1 MNAIAELPSRLEAI
15 LQGIAPGGRE
25 APDMRA
31 LERAVESVRQ
41 RVGERSG
48 ALATSDRVERAAA
61 QLLRSREAPS
71 RGQAFLLAH
80 AFSLKLKSLGG
91 RSALEHEEVG
101 GRLLDHWR
109 AQARNGQ
116 MRPSHWRG
124 LFFSYLQAEA
134 GEIDQLRVLLKFAL
148 TQVER
153 HATNRPD
160 WLDGVLRHQRLLG
173 RSPTLGYAE
182 EFIAGKLDELRDL
195 QGTVEIPPASWFWAD
210 LIRSVGTCIH
220 GMDMETLQRRLP
232 DLLQF
237 AERTPGAI
245 NPLLAAC
252 LQRLAQL
259 DSSRRSEALLQMSL
273 RHWGSPQL
281 QRNQLWTQVSTAAK
295 QMVCGWLA
303 QEDLEDFYKLCK
315 DEKEVDDR
323 RLKFWLRFKQQM
335 TYTMILLGPDLRS
348 SRARD
353 VHDFIRR
360 KGDRLGDLTKTS
372 GRNNAILMCIGGWL
386 FVEFSQTGNAC
397 YAFKLDKHKVELG
410 RRVYQHADL
419 RRDDHDLRLLH
430 ADRRGGWEEM
440 FLDRLEEV
448 GVKTDEPRIRQRASA
463 EASTTGS
470 STSAAAS
477 RSRPARSEQEEPFR
491 AGWAVSPDKIV
502 AQLKN
507 MGFKVSDRR
516 PQGGTVWVTKDAV
529 GNGAEKLRRL
539 GMRYKEGKGYYL

>member
-1 MNAIAELPSRLEAI
+1 MNAIQQLQTRLNAI
-15 LQGIAPGGRE
+15 LLGIAPGGRD

-31 LERAVESVRQ
+31 LQRAVEEVRK
-41 RVGERSG
+41 RVGERTG
-48 ALATSDRVERAAA
+48 GLASTDRVERAAS
-61 QLLRSREAPS
+61 QLLGSRESPT

-80 AFSLKLKSLGG
+80 AFSIKLKSLGG

-109 AQARNGQ
+109 AEARNGQ

-148 TQVER
+148 SQVER
-153 HATNRPD
+153 HASNRPE
-160 WLDGVLRHQRLLG
+160 WLEGVLRHQRLLG

-182 EFIAGKLDELRDL
+182 EFIAGKLNELRDL

-210 LIRSVGTCIH
+210 LIRSVGTCIQ
-220 GMDMETLQRRLP
+220 GMDIETLQRRMP

-273 RHWGSPQL
+273 REWGSPQL
-281 QRNQLWTQVSTAAK
+281 QRNQLWTQVSISTK

-303 QEDLEDFYKLCK
+303 QEDLDDFYRLCK

-323 RLKFWLRFKQQM
+323 RLRFWLRFKRQM
-335 TYTMILLGPDLRS
+335 SYTMILLGPALRS

-353 VHDFIRR
+353 VHDFIKR
-360 KGDRLGDLTKTS
+360 KGDRLGDLVNS
-372 GRNNAILMCIGGWL
+372 NAASNNALMMCVGDWL
-386 FVEFSQTGNAC
+386 FVEFSQKNNAC
-397 YAFKLDKHKVELG
+397 FAFKLEKRAVELG
-410 RRVYQHADL
+410 KRRYQLDDL
-419 RRDDHDLRLLH
+419 KRNEDRWMSHRD
-430 ADRRGGWEEM
+430 GKVMWEER
-440 FLDRLEEV
+440 FLDELEQI
-448 GVKTDEPRIRQRASA
+448 GLRTDEPRVRSQRPETATPKNAATKTLGTREVAS
-463 EASTTGS
+463 S
-470 STSAAAS
+470 SKDSDPY
-477 RSRPARSEQEEPFR
+477 RS
-491 AGWAVSPDKIV
+491 GWAVSPDKIV

-529 GNGAEKLRRL
+529 GDGAEKLRRL

>member
-1 MNAIAELPSRLEAI
+1 MNAIQQLQTRLNAI
-15 LQGIAPGGRE
+15 LLGIAPGGRD
-25 APDMRA
+25 APDMHA
-31 LERAVESVRQ
+31 LQRAVEEVRK
-41 RVGERSG
+41 RVGERTG
-48 ALATSDRVERAAA
+48 VLASTDRVERAAS
-61 QLLRSREAPS
+61 QLLGSRESPT

-80 AFSLKLKSLGG
+80 AFSIKLKSLGG

-101 GRLLDHWR
+101 GRLLAYWE

-116 MRPSHWRG
+116 LRPSHWRG
-124 LFFSYLQAEA
+124 LFFSFLQADA
-134 GEIDQLRVLLKFAL
+134 GDIERLRGLLKHAL
-148 TQVER
+148 PQIER
-153 HATNRPD
+153 ASSTRPD
-160 WLDGVLRHQRLLG
+160 WLENVLRHQRLLS
-173 RSPTLGYAE
+173 RAPTLEYAQAFVVGNTE
-182 EFIAGKLDELRDL
+182 ELKDL
-195 QGTVEIPPASWFWAD
+195 QATVEIPPASWLWVD
-210 LIRSVGTCIH
+210 LIRSIGECVGR
-220 GMDMETLQRRLP
+220 MDLEALQRRLP

-237 AERTPGAI
+237 AERTPGAV

-259 DSSRRSEALLQMSL
+259 DSSRRNEALLQASL
-273 RHWGSPQL
+273 KHWGSPQL
-281 QRNQLWTQVSTAAK
+281 LRNQLWTQVSTATK

-303 QEDLEDFYKLCK
+303 QEDLEDFYRLCK

-353 VHDFIRR
+353 VHEFIKR

-372 GRNNAILMCIGGWL
+372 GSNNAILMCIGGWL

-430 ADRRGGWEEM
+430 TDRRGGWEES
-440 FLDRLEEV
+440 FLNDLERV
-448 GVKTDEPRIRQRASA
+448 GIQTDEPGVRQGSSGEVR
-463 EASTTGS
+463 TTGP
-470 STSAAAS
+470 STRVAAS
-477 RSRPARSEQEEPFR
+477 RTRPARREEEEPFR

-502 AQLKN
+502 VQLSKQ
-507 MGFKVSDRR
+507 GFKISDRR
-516 PQGGTVWVTKDAV
+516 PQGGTVWVLDDEV
-529 GNGAEKLRRL
+529 GDRAHELRRL
-539 GMRYKEGKGYYL
+539 GMRYKQGKGYYL